1 MVYEEIIK
9 WHEII
14 TRPPTQE
21 ELEEFK
27 EIYAE
32 DPEYVFDCTMPDDG
46 QDILVVSYWG
56 IDIDTCVI
64 DDYGY
69 GLEEHGD
76 WDGIDAWAEMPKYKA
91 GEQDE

>member
-1 MVYEEIIK
+1 MIYEETIK

-14 TRPPTQE
+14 TRPPTNE

-32 DPEYVFDCTMPDDG
+32 DPDYVFDCIMPNDG
-46 QDILVVSYWG
+46 QDILVASHWG
-56 IDIDTCVI
+56 VDIDTCVI

-69 GLEEHGD
+69 GLERHDG
-76 WDGIDAWAEMPKYKA
+76 WNGIDAWADMPKYKV
-91 GEQDE
+91 GEQE